1 MLSEHTGHSLANAP
15 TARTFLIFFG
25 TECLSGTLG
34 NGTSSV
40 PRGMPWAIYRL
51 IAAGHFGPDEIA
63 AMTKAYE
70 AALTEIHLLDRHNP
84 LTELIARSIVI
95 VTGTG
100 ERNPEIIK
108 GRALAALGISKA
120 AA

>member
-1 MLSEHTGHSLANAP
+1 M
-15 TARTFLIFFG
+15 
-25 TECLSGTLG
+25 
-34 NGTSSV
+34 
-40 PRGMPWAIYRL
+40 AIYRL

-70 AALTEIHLLDRHNP
+70 AALTDLRLVDRYNP
-84 LTELIARSIVI
+84 LTELIARSILI

-108 GRALAALGISKA
+108 GRALTVLGISRTA
-120 AA
+120 A

>member
-1 MLSEHTGHSLANAP
+1 MFSEHTGHFQTNAP
-15 TARTFLIFFG
+15 TARTFRIFSG
-25 TECLSGTLG
+25 TECLSGTLNWNFICPTG
-34 NGTSSV
+34 SA
-40 PRGMPWAIYRL
+40 MPIYRL
-51 IAAGHFGPDEIA
+51 IAAGDFGPDEIA

-70 AALTEIHLLDRHNP
+70 TAVIDLRLVDRHNP

>member
-1 MLSEHTGHSLANAP
+1 MSQWNIGERNFLCPKGNA
-15 TARTFLIFFG
+15 
-25 TECLSGTLG
+25 
-34 NGTSSV
+34 
-40 PRGMPWAIYRL
+40 MAIYRF

-70 AALTEIHLLDRHNP
+70 AALTEIHLIDRHDP
-84 LTELIARSIVI
+84 LTELIARSIVT

-100 ERNPEIIK
+100 ERDPKIIK
-108 GRALAALGISKA
+108 DRALAALGISKA